1 MNVSKTVPFITILAI
16 WLVVLTPSWSGQ
28 WETLQPVGDFDFFS
42 VAFISTTEGFAVGS
56 DPFEYE
62 KPGAIGHTTDGGR
75 TWKKIDNV
83 AFESDLKSVFFLD
96 DKNGWAVGANGLI
109 VATDDGGKTWEPQ
122 TSKVGN
128 GLSCVSFVD
137 TKIGYIGGEGETIL
151 KTTNGGRTWKVLTG
165 GQTASGFGDDDT
177 SVFSAIH
184 FTDANTG
191 YVAGVRITPSN
202 QGQETLIQKTTD
214 GGKTWLKQPT
224 NTEDILEDMYFI
236 NGTTGWAVGENGVIF
251 TTTDGNSWKALDS
264 GSEEKLRS
272 VRFVSANTGWA
283 VGGDMGV
290 NVILHTEDGGTT
302 WTDQSS
308 GKLFAYD
315 VFSID
320 TNNVWIA
327 GQNAIIMKYTK

>member
-1 MNVSKTVPFITILAI
+1 M
-16 WLVVLTPSWSGQ
+16 
-28 WETLQPVGDFDFFS
+28 
-42 VAFISTTEGFAVGS
+42 
-56 DPFEYE
+56 
-62 KPGAIGHTTDGGR
+62 
-75 TWKKIDNV
+75 
-83 AFESDLKSVFFLD
+83 
-96 DKNGWAVGANGLI
+96 
-109 VATDDGGKTWEPQ
+109 
-122 TSKVGN
+122 
-128 GLSCVSFVD
+128 
-137 TKIGYIGGEGETIL
+137 
-151 KTTNGGRTWKVLTG
+151 
-165 GQTASGFGDDDT
+165 
-177 SVFSAIH
+177 
-184 FTDANTG
+184 
-191 YVAGVRITPSN
+191 
-202 QGQETLIQKTTD
+202 
-214 GGKTWLKQPT
+214 KQPT

-251 TTTDGNSWKALDS
+251 TTTDGNNWKALDS

-320 TNNVWIA
+320 TDNVWIA